1 MSRIQHRG
9 VVESIAHNVVNVKV
23 QKEGVCAGC
32 HAKALCGEKGEDRI
46 IEVHTTNAEEYTVGE
61 RVIVALE
68 QGKMSLTSLL
78 WAYLLPLVV
87 LLGVLFTAHALGLSD
102 GPAAI
107 ASIVAIA
114 IYYVVLYLI
123 RGYIERKIKFTI
135 IKE

>member
-9 VVESIAHNVVNVKV
+9 VVESIAQNVVNVKV
-23 QKEGVCAGC
+23 QKEGACAGC

>member
-9 VVESIAHNVVNVKV
+9 VVESISHNVVNVKV
-23 QKEGVCAGC
+23 QKEGACAGC

-68 QGKMSLTSLL
+68 HGKMGLTSLL